1 MRKRRLAFL
10 LCALLLAVLA
20 GCAAEQAEVTQP
32 TTTAP
37 PVYYTVRFYSQGQVI
52 YEEQVE
58 EGALLQQVPTKVP
71 PYHVIGGWLDARGNL
86 TDPHTAQVMGDLDY
100 TAVLYPAFT
109 NHLPYLFPDEL
120 GRIRPDDVLTGA
132 ELAKAMEV
140 LAADKEM
147 LQELAFPEPEAPV
160 TKDALAALLYG
171 LFPTNKLENTLRAA
185 AEGEITRADYA
196 RIMNTLLDRQSG
208 ELLIVKNGQ
217 ALPWDLDLHCTDA
230 KDILEAALTHAV
242 SAKGFEIMEAVME
255 MKWQPGFSNL
265 GGWLYY
271 ADETGV
277 LLRDGELG
285 TMTFGLD
292 GCYTSGDAELD
303 AIVAELLTGIIAE
316 KPQGARTDWLYTAFR
331 YCRNSFSYVNRG
343 LLEFGETGW
352 EAEKAKQMFQTG
364 AGNCY
369 SFAAA
374 FWALARGLGY
384 DAQGVSGRVLEQ
396 ARPHGWVEFE
406 MDGLRYIFDPE
417 LAFADMIGE
426 RDNWGEDMYKIPP
439 GDWHSW
445 LYVRP

>member
-1 MRKRRLAFL
+1 
-10 LCALLLAVLA
+10 
-20 GCAAEQAEVTQP
+20 
-32 TTTAP
+32 
-37 PVYYTVRFYSQGQVI
+37 
-52 YEEQVE
+52 
-58 EGALLQQVPTKVP
+58 
-71 PYHVIGGWLDARGNL
+71 
-86 TDPHTAQVMGDLDY
+86 
-100 TAVLYPAFT
+100 
-109 NHLPYLFPDEL
+109 
-120 GRIRPDDVLTGA
+120 
-132 ELAKAMEV
+132 
-140 LAADKEM
+140 
-147 LQELAFPEPEAPV
+147 
-160 TKDALAALLYG
+160 
-171 LFPTNKLENTLRAA
+171 
-185 AEGEITRADYA
+185 
-196 RIMNTLLDRQSG
+196 
-208 ELLIVKNGQ
+208 
-217 ALPWDLDLHCTDA
+217 
-230 KDILEAALTHAV
+230 
-242 SAKGFEIMEAVME
+242 ME

-285 TMTFGLD
+285 TMTFGPD